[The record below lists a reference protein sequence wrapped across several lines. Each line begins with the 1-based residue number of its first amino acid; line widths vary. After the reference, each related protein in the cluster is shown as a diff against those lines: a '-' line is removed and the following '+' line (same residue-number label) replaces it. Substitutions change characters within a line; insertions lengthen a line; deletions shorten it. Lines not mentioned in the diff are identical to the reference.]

1 MSLRDDYLMRLI
13 EQLAQVIARMTGLNL
28 RKDYRAA
35 LETAERAWDE
45 LDVPHEL
52 VDRLDGPE
60 LAKLLREPSKMRL
73 AAQLLT
79 EEATALAGSGD
90 PIHATLR
97 RKRAYQLY
105 AAAHALDPQDTD
117 DEAMTRIA
125 VQLPPGELGTLR
137 P

>member
-35 LETAERAWDE
+35 LETAQRAGDE
-45 LDVPHEL
+45 LAVPPEL

-117 DEAMTRIA
+117 DE
-125 VQLPPGELGTLR
+125 
-137 P
+137 